1 MIQGS
6 SLQTTVHKLL
16 CHQERARILSQFIR
30 YTFRKVWF
38 TVTYQDLYK
47 ILKQDNLDIYI
58 LLGDP
63 NAVPTIN
70 SFMACLFHS
79 KLSSHSRTSHTQHGL
94 CIDSRGK
101 GIGNGMHWTRVSP
114 DVFFLT
120 PYGSVRYI

>member
-47 ILKQDNLDIYI
+47 ILKQEL
-58 LLGDP
+58 
-63 NAVPTIN
+63 A
-70 SFMACLFHS
+70 
-79 KLSSHSRTSHTQHGL
+79 
-94 CIDSRGK
+94 
-101 GIGNGMHWTRVSP
+101 
-114 DVFFLT
+114 
-120 PYGSVRYI
+120 RYIRIIRAALQLSAV